1 MIRTED
7 IAAAYR
13 HVFATPEGEIVLED
27 LMNMHYINRST
38 FEQPNDPATLIAYRE
53 GGKNAV
59 LRILALAEKRLV
71 AESE

>member
-1 MIRTED
+1 MARTDD

-13 HVFATPEGEIVLED
+13 HIFATHEGEIVLED